1 MFNLEIP
8 ISSYILLGIE
18 IILGLLL
25 LLFLSRPL
33 RLIKRLPLNPYEEMN
48 ERKNV
53 ISEESDTEEQ
63 PEIAE
68 PGQSDITGAELS
80 SSMETEKKYP
90 KVSVVVYSTVN
101 EEVLTE
107 FLRQITSQ
115 DYPDFE
121 VIVVCD
127 ATQETSSMLSEKFA
141 AIFPNV
147 YITFIPPGSHN
158 LSRRKLAL
166 TLGIKAAS
174 GEIIVT
180 TVANAVIPSTQWLT
194 ALTLPLVHNN
204 LREVSLGYSHPDFSE
219 LPSSGRLYKE
229 FFRTLTDANW
239 IGYALLGKPYRGD
252 GFNLAFRRELF
263 FRCKGYSKTMHLHT
277 GEDDLFIHDVADR
290 YNTAVVI
297 SPETILTTIW
307 GPTASSNLNLQ
318 RSQYDFTSRW
328 LPSAP
333 FARAGAASA
342 SQWLIIFLGLAS
354 ALAALPNIIPSIAAA
369 IVWIIVISLEAWY
382 YHRAANK
389 LQTAPLSWQ
398 VPLFWLIKPL
408 NNMLF
413 RGRRRGARYKNY
425 TWQRQKLS

>member
-25 LLFLSRPL
+25 LLFLIRPL

-53 ISEESDTEEQ
+53 ISEKSDIEEQ

-68 PGQSDITGAELS
+68 PEQSDITGAELS

-158 LSRRKLAL
+158 LSRRKLA
-166 TLGIKAAS
+166 I
-174 GEIIVT
+174 
-180 TVANAVIPSTQWLT
+180 
-194 ALTLPLVHNN
+194 
-204 LREVSLGYSHPDFSE
+204 SLGV
-219 LPSSGRLYKE
+219 K
-229 FFRTLTDANW
+229 
-239 IGYALLGKPYRGD
+239 
-252 GFNLAFRRELF
+252 
-263 FRCKGYSKTMHLHT
+263 
-277 GEDDLFIHDVADR
+277 
-290 YNTAVVI
+290 
-297 SPETILTTIW
+297 
-307 GPTASSNLNLQ
+307 
-318 RSQYDFTSRW
+318 
-328 LPSAP
+328 
-333 FARAGAASA
+333 
-342 SQWLIIFLGLAS
+342 
-354 ALAALPNIIPSIAAA
+354 
-369 IVWIIVISLEAWY
+369 
-382 YHRAANK
+382 
-389 LQTAPLSWQ
+389 
-398 VPLFWLIKPL
+398 
-408 NNMLF
+408 
-413 RGRRRGARYKNY
+413 
-425 TWQRQKLS
+425 